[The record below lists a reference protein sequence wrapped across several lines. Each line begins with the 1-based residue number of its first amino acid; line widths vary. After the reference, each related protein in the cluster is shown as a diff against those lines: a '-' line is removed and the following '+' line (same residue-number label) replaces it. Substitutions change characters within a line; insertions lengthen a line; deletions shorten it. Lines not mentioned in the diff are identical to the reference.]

1 MALPKQVEQD
11 LREIEELEKQMQAR
25 NTPQPVS
32 EETTEET
39 AETVEE
45 VVEDE
50 APKEPV
56 KEEPKL
62 KAVEETVDDFKQKYN
77 TLRGKYDAE
86 VPRLH
91 QQVRDLTSQIN
102 DLKQS
107 LERKAEAE
115 AETKN
120 SLVTDA
126 DREEFGEELLDV
138 QRRIATEVASKYETK
153 IAKLE
158 QTIASLQGQYGEM
171 SFEQKLAQIVPD
183 FQQVNNDPRW
193 VAWLNEHDPLV
204 RGPRRVLAQQAFEQ
218 GDAEAV
224 ADYVKLFKTTL
235 EPVAKEESP
244 RQAELEK
251 QVTPSRTAT
260 ATPTP
265 KDTGKKVYT
274 EAEAEKAWNKVRM
287 LNTSGRYDDA
297 LKLEAEITAAYVEG
311 RVR

>member
-1 MALPKQVEQD
+1 MALPQQVEQD
-11 LREIEELEKQMQAR
+11 LKEIEELEKQMQAR
-25 NTPQPVS
+25 KEPK
-32 EETTEET
+32 EEEP
-39 AETVEE
+39 AETVDE
-45 VVEDE
+45 VVEDQT
-50 APKEPV
+50 PQEPV

-62 KAVEETVDDFKQKYN
+62 KAVEETADDFKQKYN

-91 QQVRDLTSQIN
+91 QQVKDLMGQVNS
-102 DLKQS
+102 LKQAM
-107 LERKAEAE
+107 EQKQEVEAE
-115 AETKN
+115 AKS

-171 SFEQKLAQIVPD
+171 SFEQKLQQIVPD
-183 FQQVNNDPRW
+183 FQQINNDSRW
-193 VAWLNEHDPLV
+193 VAWLNEHDPIV
-204 RGPRRVLAQQAFEQ
+204 RGPRRTLAQQAFEQ

-224 ADYVKLFKTTL
+224 ADYVKLFKSTL
-235 EPVAKEESP
+235 EPVAKKEDT

-251 QVTPSRTAT
+251 QVAPSRTAT

-274 EAEAEKAWNKVRM
+274 EAEAERAWDKVRT